1 MKVAVLNIKGEETG
15 REINLDKSIFGIEPN
30 EHAVY
35 LDVKSYLANQRQ
47 GTAKTKDKGEITA
60 STRKIKKQKGTGTA
74 RAGSVKSGVMRGGG
88 TFFGPQPRD
97 YGFKLNKKVKK
108 LARKSVLSSRAKEKA
123 IQILED
129 FSFEAPKTK
138 EFINILN
145 SLSVSDKK
153 SLMLVSDKNKNV
165 FLSSRNLKKTHVSTV
180 DEVNTYDLI
189 NAERLI
195 LCEGTLEQLKE
206 RFN

>member
-35 LDVKSYLANQRQ
+35 LDVKNYLANQRQ

-74 RAGSVKSGVMRGGG
+74 RAGSVKSGLMRGGG

-123 IQILED
+123 IQVLED

-153 SLMLVSDKNKNV
+153 SLLLVSDKNKNV

-195 LCEGTLEQLKE
+195 LCEGTLDQLKE

>member
-35 LDVKSYLANQRQ
+35 LDVKNYLANQRQ

-97 YGFKLNKKVKK
+97 YGFKLNRKVKK

-129 FSFEAPKTK
+129 FSFESPKTK
-138 EFINILN
+138 EFISLLN
-145 SLSVSDKK
+145 SLSVNDKK
-153 SLMLVSDKNKNV
+153 SLFLVSDKNKNV
-165 FLSSRNLKKTHVSTV
+165 FLSSRNIKKTNVSTV
-180 DEVNTYDLI
+180 DEINTYDLI

>member
-35 LDVKSYLANQRQ
+35 LDVKNYLANQRQ
-47 GTAKTKDKGEITA
+47 GNAKTKERGEIVG

-74 RAGSVKSGVMRGGG
+74 RAGSIKSPIFRGGG
-88 TFFGPQPRD
+88 TIFGPKQRD

-129 FSFEAPKTK
+129 FTFEAPKTK
-138 EFINILN
+138 EFISILN

-153 SLMLVSDKNKNV
+153 SLLLVSDKNKNV
-165 FLSSRNLKKTHVSTV
+165 FLSSRNLKKAHVSTV

-189 NAERLI
+189 NAERVI
-195 LCEGTLEQLKE
+195 ICEGTLEQLKE

>member
-15 REINLDKSIFGIEPN
+15 REISLDKNVFGIEPN

-35 LDVKSYLANQRQ
+35 LDVKNYLANQRQ

-129 FSFEAPKTK
+129 FNFETPKTK
-138 EFINILN
+138 EFINMLN
-145 SLSVSDKK
+145 NLSVSDKK
-153 SLMLVSDKNKNV
+153 SLLLVSSESKNV
-165 FLSSRNLKKTHVSTV
+165 FLSSRNLKKAHVSTV

-195 LCEGTLEQLKE
+195 ICEGTLEQLKE
-206 RFN
+206 RLN

>member
-35 LDVKSYLANQRQ
+35 LDVKNYLANQRQ

-97 YGFKLNKKVKK
+97 YGFKLNRKVKK

-123 IQILED
+123 IQVLED
-129 FSFEAPKTK
+129 FSFESPKTK
-138 EFINILN
+138 EFITLLN
-145 SLSVSDKK
+145 SLSVNDKK
-153 SLMLVSDKNKNV
+153 SLFLVTDQSKNV

-180 DEVNTYDLI
+180 DEINTYDLI

>member
-123 IQILED
+123 IQVLED
-129 FSFEAPKTK
+129 FTFEAPKTK
-138 EFINILN
+138 EFISLLK

-153 SLMLVSDKNKNV
+153 ALFLVSDKNQNV
-165 FLSSRNLKKTHVSTV
+165 FLSSRNIKKANVSTV
-180 DEVNTYDLI
+180 DELNTYDLI

-195 LCEGTLEQLKE
+195 LCEGALEQLKE

>member
-15 REINLDKSIFGIEPN
+15 REVNLDKSVFGIEPN

-35 LDVKSYLANQRQ
+35 LDVKNYLANQRH
-47 GTAKTKDKGEITA
+47 GNAKTKERGEITG

-74 RAGSVKSGVMRGGG
+74 RAGSIKSPVLRGGG
-88 TFFGPQPRD
+88 TIFGPKPRD

-108 LARKSVLSSRAKEKA
+108 LARKSVLSSRANEKA
-123 IQILED
+123 IRVLED
-129 FSFEAPKTK
+129 FTLETPKTK

-145 SLSVSDKK
+145 SLSANDKK
-153 SLMLVSDKNKNV
+153 ALVLLTEQNKNV
-165 FLSSRNLKKTHVSTV
+165 FLSSKNLKKANVTTV

-189 NAERLI
+189 NAECLI
-195 LCEGTLEQLKE
+195 LCEGTLDQLKE
-206 RFN
+206 RLN

>member
-15 REINLDKSIFGIEPN
+15 REISLDKSIFGIEPN

-35 LDVKSYLANQRQ
+35 LDVKNYLANQRQ
-47 GTAKTKDKGEITA
+47 GNAKTKEKGEITG

-74 RAGSVKSGVMRGGG
+74 RAGSIKSPVFRGGG
-88 TFFGPQPRD
+88 TIFGPQPRD

-108 LARKSVLSSRAKEKA
+108 LASKSVLSSRAKEKA

-138 EFINILN
+138 DFISLLN

-153 SLMLVSDKNKNV
+153 SLLLVSDKNKNV
-165 FLSSRNLKKTHVSTV
+165 FLSSRNLKKAHVTTV

-195 LCEGTLEQLKE
+195 LCEGALEQLKE
-206 RFN
+206 RLN

>member
-35 LDVKSYLANQRQ
+35 LDVKNYLANQRQ

-74 RAGSVKSGVMRGGG
+74 RAGSVKSGLMRGGG

-123 IQILED
+123 IQVLED

-153 SLMLVSDKNKNV
+153 SLLLVSDKNKNV

-180 DEVNTYDLI
+180 AEVSTYDLI
-189 NAERLI
+189 NAENII
-195 LCEGTLEQLKE
+195 LCESTLDQLKE

>member
-15 REINLDKSIFGIEPN
+15 REVNLDKSIFGIEPN

-35 LDVKSYLANQRQ
+35 LDVKNYLANQRQ

-74 RAGSVKSGVMRGGG
+74 RAGSVKSGIMRGGG

-97 YGFKLNKKVKK
+97 YGFKLNRKVKK

-123 IQILED
+123 IQVLED
-129 FSFEAPKTK
+129 FTFEAPKTK
-138 EFINILN
+138 EFISILN
-145 SLSVSDKK
+145 SLSASGKK
-153 SLMLVSDKNKNV
+153 ALFLVSDKNKNV
-165 FLSSRNLKKTHVSTV
+165 FLSSRNIKKAHVSTV

-195 LCEGTLEQLKE
+195 ICEGTLEQLKE
-206 RFN
+206 RLN

>member
-35 LDVKSYLANQRQ
+35 LDVKNYLANQRQ

-97 YGFKLNKKVKK
+97 YGFKLNRKVKK

-129 FSFEAPKTK
+129 FTFESPKTK
-138 EFINILN
+138 EFISMLN
-145 SLSVSDKK
+145 SLAVSDKK
-153 SLMLVSDKNKNV
+153 SLLLVSDKSKNI
-165 FLSSRNLKKTHVSTV
+165 FLSSRNLKKAHVSTV

-189 NAERLI
+189 NAERII

>member
-35 LDVKSYLANQRQ
+35 LDVKNYLANQRQ

-74 RAGSVKSGVMRGGG
+74 RAGSVKSGIMRGGG

-97 YGFKLNKKVKK
+97 YGFKLNRKVKK

-129 FSFEAPKTK
+129 FTFEAPKTK
-138 EFINILN
+138 EFIGILN
-145 SLSVSDKK
+145 SLSASGKK
-153 SLMLVSDKNKNV
+153 ALFLVSDKNKNV
-165 FLSSRNLKKTHVSTV
+165 FLSSRNIKKAHVSTV

-195 LCEGTLEQLKE
+195 ICEGTLEQLKE
-206 RFN
+206 RLN

>member
-1 MKVAVLNIKGEETG
+1 MKVAVLNIKGEDTG
-15 REINLDKSIFGIEPN
+15 REVSLDKSVFGVEPN

-35 LDVKSYLANQRQ
+35 LDVKNYLANQRQ

-97 YGFKLNKKVKK
+97 YGFKLNRKVKK
-108 LARKSVLSSRAKEKA
+108 LARKSVLSSRAKEKS
-123 IQILED
+123 IQVVED
-129 FSFEAPKTK
+129 FNFESPKTK
-138 EFINILN
+138 EFINV
-145 SLSVSDKK
+145 LSGLAIKGKK
-153 SLMLVSDKNKNV
+153 SLMLVSEANKNV
-165 FLSSRNLKKTHVSTV
+165 FLSSRNLKKTQVTTV

-189 NAERLI
+189 NAECLI
-195 LCEGTLEQLKE
+195 LCESTLDQLKE
-206 RFN
+206 RLN

>member
-15 REINLDKSIFGIEPN
+15 REINLDKNVFGIEPN

-35 LDVKSYLANQRQ
+35 LDVKNYLANQRQ

-74 RAGSVKSGVMRGGG
+74 RAGSVKSGIMRGGG

-129 FSFEAPKTK
+129 FNFEAPKTK
-138 EFINILN
+138 EFISILN
-145 SLSVSDKK
+145 NLSVSDKK
-153 SLMLVSDKNKNV
+153 ALLLVSNESKNI
-165 FLSSRNLKKTHVSTV
+165 FLSSRNLKKAHVSTV

-189 NAERLI
+189 NAECVI
-195 LCEGTLEQLKE
+195 ICEGTLEQLKE
-206 RFN
+206 RLN

>member
-1 MKVAVLNIKGEETG
+1 M
-15 REINLDKSIFGIEPN
+15 
-30 EHAVY
+30 
-35 LDVKSYLANQRQ
+35 
-47 GTAKTKDKGEITA
+47 
-60 STRKIKKQKGTGTA
+60 
-74 RAGSVKSGVMRGGG
+74 KSGVMRGGG

-129 FSFEAPKTK
+129 FSFESPKTK
-138 EFINILN
+138 EFISLLN
-145 SLSVSDKK
+145 NLSANDKK
-153 SLMLVSDKNKNV
+153 SLFLVSDKNKNV

>member
-15 REINLDKSIFGIEPN
+15 REINLDKNVFGIEPN

-35 LDVKSYLANQRQ
+35 LDVKNYLANQRQ

-74 RAGSVKSGVMRGGG
+74 RAGSVKSGIMRGGG

-129 FSFEAPKTK
+129 FNFEAPKTK
-138 EFINILN
+138 EFISILN
-145 SLSVSDKK
+145 NLSVSGKK
-153 SLMLVSDKNKNV
+153 ALLLVSNESKNI
-165 FLSSRNLKKTHVSTV
+165 FLSSRNLKKAHVSTV

-189 NAERLI
+189 NAECVI
-195 LCEGTLEQLKE
+195 ICEGTLEHLKE
-206 RFN
+206 RLN

>member
-35 LDVKSYLANQRQ
+35 LDVKNYLANQRQ

-97 YGFKLNKKVKK
+97 YGFKLNRKVKK

-129 FSFEAPKTK
+129 FTFEAPKTK
-138 EFINILN
+138 EFISILN
-145 SLSVSDKK
+145 SLSAKGKK
-153 SLMLVSDKNKNV
+153 ALFLVSEKNKNV
-165 FLSSRNLKKTHVSTV
+165 FLSSRNIKKAHVSTV

-195 LCEGTLEQLKE
+195 ICEGTLEQLKE
-206 RFN
+206 RLN

>member
-35 LDVKSYLANQRQ
+35 LDVKNYLANQRQ

-97 YGFKLNKKVKK
+97 YGFKLNRKVKK

-129 FSFEAPKTK
+129 FSFESPKTK
-138 EFINILN
+138 EFINLLN

-153 SLMLVSDKNKNV
+153 SLFLISDKNKNV
-165 FLSSRNLKKTHVSTV
+165 FLSSRNLKKTLVSTV
-180 DEVNTYDLI
+180 DEINTYDLI

>member
-15 REINLDKSIFGIEPN
+15 REISLDKSVFGIEPN

-47 GTAKTKDKGEITA
+47 GTAKTKEKGEITG

-74 RAGSVKSGVMRGGG
+74 RAGSIKSPIFRGGG
-88 TFFGPQPRD
+88 TIFGPKQRD
-97 YGFKLNKKVKK
+97 YGFKLNRKVKK

-129 FSFEAPKTK
+129 FTFEAPKTK
-138 EFINILN
+138 EFISILN
-145 SLSVSDKK
+145 SLSLSDKK
-153 SLMLVSDKNKNV
+153 ALFLVSDKNKNV
-165 FLSSRNLKKTHVSTV
+165 FLSSRNLKKAHVSTV
-180 DEVNTYDLI
+180 DEVSTYDLI

-195 LCEGTLEQLKE
+195 ICEGSLDQLKE
-206 RFN
+206 RLN

>member
-15 REINLDKSIFGIEPN
+15 REINLDKNIFGIEPN

-35 LDVKSYLANQRQ
+35 LDVKNYLANQRQ

-129 FSFEAPKTK
+129 FSFESPKTK
-138 EFINILN
+138 EFISLLN

-153 SLMLVSDKNKNV
+153 SLFLISDKNKNV

-189 NAERLI
+189 NAEQLI

>member
-35 LDVKSYLANQRQ
+35 LDVKNYLANQRQ

-97 YGFKLNKKVKK
+97 YGFKLNRKVKK

-129 FSFEAPKTK
+129 FSFESPKTK
-138 EFINILN
+138 EFISLLN
-145 SLSVSDKK
+145 SLAVSDKK
-153 SLMLVSDKNKNV
+153 SLFLISDKNKNV
-165 FLSSRNLKKTHVSTV
+165 FLSSRNLKKAHVSTV

>member
-15 REINLDKSIFGIEPN
+15 REISLDKSVFGIEPN

-35 LDVKSYLANQRQ
+35 LDVKNYLAKQRQ
-47 GTAKTKDKGEITA
+47 GTAKVKERGEITG

-74 RAGSVKSGVMRGGG
+74 RAGSIKSPIFRGGG
-88 TFFGPQPRD
+88 TIFGPKQRD
-97 YGFKLNKKVKK
+97 YGFKLNKKVRK
-108 LARKSVLSSRAKEKA
+108 LASKSVLSSRAKEKA

-138 EFINILN
+138 EFINMLN

-153 SLMLVSDKNKNV
+153 SLLILGDSNKNV
-165 FLSSRNLKKTHVSTV
+165 FLSSRNLKKANVTTV
-180 DEVNTYDLI
+180 AEVNTYDLI
-189 NAERLI
+189 NADKLI
-195 LCEGTLEQLKE
+195 LCEGSLEQLKE
-206 RFN
+206 RLN